1 MWEIPVMFTMLFY
14 LIVIAVLVYWVESP
28 VPIPI
33 NPLIKRK
40 DPALELEEWL
50 KKFHWGNRQGL
61 EKQGTLPAYKFY
73 SEVVEVILNLA
84 RKMGGSYQDS
94 LLFLREGLVSDRQFE
109 KRLREAT
116 LGTWLQMG
124 LMVVL
129 TWSFILGSLMITEMK
144 LPFVK
149 LLMIGAWQTLG
160 MICLPA
166 LVKYFRKKYF
176 GDIGKLWKM
185 LYVLNSLGKVPLS
198 RSEALTLAG
207 IRELSEVKQ
216 KSLSHIVE
224 KLRATCERILKVG
237 GSYDLEVRNLMEELR
252 FQEKWHFELF
262 EKRLTV
268 IKLGILSI
276 FLLPSYLMFIFLLL
290 GDLMAV
296 L

>member
-1 MWEIPVMFTMLFY
+1 MFTMLFY
-14 LIVIAVLVYWVESP
+14 LILIAVLVYWVESP

-40 DPALELEEWL
+40 DPALELEDWL

-61 EKQGTLPAYKFY
+61 PNPGALPAYKFY
-73 SEVVEVILNLA
+73 GEVVEVILNLA

-94 LLFLREGLVSDRQFE
+94 LLFLREGLLSDRQFE
-109 KRLREAT
+109 KRLREAH

-124 LMVVL
+124 LMVSL
-129 TWSFILGSLMITEMK
+129 TWMFIIGSLIITDIK
-144 LPFVK
+144 LPFTK
-149 LLMIGAWQTLG
+149 LLLIAGWQGLG
-160 MICLPA
+160 LVCLPTV
-166 LVKYFRKKYF
+166 LTYLRKKYF
-176 GDIGKLWKM
+176 GDIGLLWKM
-185 LYVLNSLGKVPLS
+185 LYVLNSLGKVPLA
-198 RSEALTLAG
+198 RSETLNLAG
-207 IRELSEVKQ
+207 VRELSEIKQ

-224 KLRATCERILKVG
+224 KLRSTCERILKVG
-237 GSYDLEVRNLMEELR
+237 GSYEAEVKSLMEELR

-290 GDLMAV
+290 GDLMD
-296 L
+296 LL

>member
-1 MWEIPVMFTMLFY
+1 MFTVMFY
-14 LIVIAVLVYWVESP
+14 LVIIALLVYWVEAS
-28 VPIPI
+28 VALPI

-40 DPALELEEWL
+40 DPAAELEDWL
-50 KKFHWGNRQGL
+50 KKFHWGNRQNLQTTGN
-61 EKQGTLPAYKFY
+61 LPAYKFY

-84 RKMGGSYQDS
+84 RKMGGSYQES

-109 KRLREAT
+109 KRLREAY

-124 LMVVL
+124 LMVTL
-129 TWSFILGSLMITEMK
+129 TWTFILGSLFITELSLPMTK
-144 LPFVK
+144 LIFIAGWQALG
-149 LLMIGAWQTLG
+149 LLS
-160 MICLPA
+160 LPA
-166 LVKYFRKKYF
+166 ILSFYRKSFF

-185 LYVLNSLGKVPLS
+185 FYVLNSLGKVPLA
-198 RSEALTLAG
+198 RSETLTLAG
-207 IRELSEVKQ
+207 IKDLSEIKQ

-224 KLRATCERILKVG
+224 KLRSTCERILKVG
-237 GSYDLEVRNLMEELR
+237 GSYDAEIKSLMEELR

-268 IKLGILSI
+268 IKLGILSL

>member
-1 MWEIPVMFTMLFY
+1 MFTVMFY
-14 LIVIAVLVYWVESP
+14 LVIIALLAYWVEAAGAL
-28 VPIPI
+28 PI

-40 DPALELEEWL
+40 DPAAELEDWL
-50 KKFHWGNRQGL
+50 KKFHWGNRQNLQATGN
-61 EKQGTLPAYKFY
+61 LPTYKFY

-94 LLFLREGLVSDRQFE
+94 LLFLREGLASDRQFE
-109 KRLREAT
+109 KRLREAY

-124 LMVVL
+124 LMVTL
-129 TWSFILGSLMITEMK
+129 TWTFILGALFITELSLPITK
-144 LPFVK
+144 LIF
-149 LLMIGAWQTLG
+149 IAAWQALG
-160 MICLPA
+160 LLSLPA
-166 LVKYFRKKYF
+166 ILSYYRKKFF
-176 GDIGKLWKM
+176 GDIGRLWKM
-185 LYVLNSLGKVPLS
+185 FYVLNSLGKVPLA
-198 RSEALTLAG
+198 RSETLTHAG
-207 IRELSEVKQ
+207 IKDLSEVKQ

-224 KLRATCERILKVG
+224 KLRSTCERILKVG
-237 GSYDLEVRNLMEELR
+237 GSYEAEIKSLMEELR

-268 IKLGILSI
+268 IKLGVLSL

>member
-1 MWEIPVMFTMLFY
+1 MWESPVMFTMLFY
-14 LIVIAVLVYWVESP
+14 LSLICVLVYWIESP
-28 VPIPI
+28 VTIPI

-73 SEVVEVILNLA
+73 SEVIEVILNLA
-84 RKMGGSYQDS
+84 RKMGGSYQES
-94 LLFLREGLVSDRQFE
+94 LLFLRDGLVLDRQFE

-144 LPFVK
+144 IPIGK
-149 LLMIGAWQTLG
+149 LLLIAAWQSLG
-160 MICLPA
+160 LICLPS
-166 LVKYFRKKYF
+166 LLRFYRTRYF

-185 LYVLNSLGKVPLS
+185 LFVLNSLGKVPLS

-207 IRELSEVKQ
+207 IRELSDIKQ
-216 KSLSHIVE
+216 KSLNHIVE